1 MKVSILI
8 PTLNE
13 EENIEDLIQRIKDIL
28 LNQSIKYNYEIIVV
42 DGGSKDNTQAIAL
55 KCGALVI
62 QQKKPG
68 YGEALKEGFNYAK
81 GDIVLTMDA
90 DFSHDPKFI
99 DLLLSHHHRA
109 ELIIA
114 SRYIDGGQANM
125 PLLRKILSVFL
136 NKVFTKILELPYK
149 DISSGFRLY
158 NKKILNEIDLTSQGY
173 EILEEIIIK
182 THANAWSIMEIPFH
196 YYPRKSGKSH
206 VKFFKFAISY
216 LKTLFKMWQI
226 RNSLFSADYED
237 KAYHSN
243 VLLQRYWQRRKYL
256 DIIDF
261 IGTDTGRILNI
272 GYGVSEFSRSFTN
285 IICYDFAIKKL
296 RYLKKMYL
304 PVVAGNTD
312 QIPFKDKEFDVVICS
327 SILEHIPEND
337 FNFSEINRVLKDRGC
352 LIICAP
358 DYKKIMW
365 KIIEKFYKKLL
376 PGIYANQYVTKYTKN
391 SLIEKLKLNGFILYD
406 YRYIF
411 GSELIVKAI
420 KNWETA

>member
-1 MKVSILI
+1 MKISIII

-13 EENIEDLIQRIKDIL
+13 EENIEELLQRIKDIL
-28 LNQSIKYNYEIIVV
+28 LNQTTKDNYEIIVV
-42 DGGSKDNTQAIAL
+42 DGGSKDNTQKKAL
-55 KCGALVI
+55 KCRAIVI

-68 YGEALKEGFNYAK
+68 YGEALKEGFNHAK

-99 DLLLSHHHRA
+99 ESLLSHHHEA
-109 ELIIA
+109 ELVIA

-125 PLLRKILSVFL
+125 PLLRKILSIVL
-136 NKVFTKILELPYK
+136 NKVFTIILELPYK

-158 NKKILNEIDLTSQGY
+158 NKKILREINLTSQGY

-182 THANAWSIMEIPFH
+182 THANAWSVMEIPFH

-243 VLLQRYWQRRKYL
+243 IPLQRYWQRKKYL
-256 DIIDF
+256 DIIGF
-261 IGTDTGRILNI
+261 SGTDTGRILNI
-272 GYGVSEFSRSFTN
+272 GYSVSKFSLNFPNT
-285 IICYDFAIKKL
+285 ICYDFVVKKL
-296 RYLKKMYL
+296 RYLKKIYL

-337 FNFSEINRVLKDRGC
+337 FNFSEINRVLKDRGY

-358 DYKKIMW
+358 DYKKILW
-365 KIIEKFYKKLL
+365 QIIEKFYKKLL
-376 PGIYANQYVTKYTKN
+376 PGIYANQYVTKYTKD
-391 SLIEKLKLNGFILYD
+391 SLIEKLKLNGFILDD
-406 YRYIF
+406 YHYIF
-411 GSELIVKAI
+411 RSELIIRAI
-420 KNWETA
+420 KS

>member
-1 MKVSILI
+1 MKVSIII

-13 EENIEDLIQRIKDIL
+13 EENIEELLQRIKDIL
-28 LNQSIKYNYEIIVV
+28 LNKITKYNYEIIVV
-42 DGGSKDNTQAIAL
+42 DGGSKDNTQTKAL
-55 KCGALVI
+55 KCGAMVI

-68 YGEALKEGFNYAK
+68 YGEALKEGFNHAK
-81 GDIVLTMDA
+81 GDIILTMDA

-99 DLLLSHHHRA
+99 ESLLSHHHEA

-125 PLLRKILSVFL
+125 PLLRKILSVVL
-136 NKVFTKILELPYK
+136 NKVFTIILELPYK

-158 NKKILNEIDLTSQGY
+158 NKKILREINLTSQGY

-182 THANAWSIMEIPFH
+182 THANAWSVLEIPFH

-206 VKFFKFAISY
+206 VKVFKFAISY

-243 VLLQRYWQRRKYL
+243 IPLQRYWQRKKYL
-256 DIIDF
+256 EIIGF
-261 IGTDTGRILNI
+261 LGTDTGRILNI
-272 GYGVSEFSRSFTN
+272 GYSVSEFSLNFPNT
-285 IICYDFAIKKL
+285 ICYDFVVKKL
-296 RYLKKMYL
+296 RYLKKVDI

-312 QIPFKDKEFDVVICS
+312 RIPFKDKEFDVVICS

-337 FNFSEINRVLKDRGC
+337 FNFSEINRVLKDGGY

-358 DYKKIMW
+358 DYKKVLW
-365 KIIEKFYKKLL
+365 QIIEKFYKKLL

-391 SLIEKLKLNGFILYD
+391 SLIEKLKLNGFILDD

-411 GSELIVKAI
+411 GSELIVRAI
-420 KNWETA
+420 KN